1 MPTYEILTP
10 IYLKILGNK
19 SFEHFI
25 RLGINVL
32 EEEIIEEIKQYVIS
46 RQNRDGGFSDKAGNS
61 DMYYSLFGYWLCKE
75 LDLKTPLRNLREF
88 VLKNEVN
95 KAGGQVEWICMVILF
110 KVLIADRKGQKFSL
124 NQKMLSLKQKIFSDE
139 QQHAY
144 KYQKESKNQQKL
156 FKKKHN
162 EFRKKRKAYRKALR
176 KLVFENPQAS
186 ENYFP
191 FLGLMAFYY
200 LKDYSSVLKLIA
212 AQQPATVDIRKN
224 LPTPVLAANLILAS
238 LAVGKKIGRNRTQE
252 RITQIKQ
259 ALIGRY
265 HESGGFRAAL
275 SSPLPDLLSTSVA
288 LYALNFANV
297 NVSLYKPS
305 CFEFVNMLYKQGG
318 FVATVLDKEPD
329 IEYSFYGLLALG
341 ALTSAK

>member
-1 MPTYEILTP
+1 MLIYEILAP
-10 IYLKILGNK
+10 LYLKILGNN
-19 SFEHFI
+19 SFEHFT

-46 RQNRDGGFSDKAGNS
+46 RQNLDGGFSDKAGNS
-61 DMYYSLFGYWLCKE
+61 DMYYSLFGYWLCRG
-75 LDLKTPLRNLREF
+75 LDLKTPLKSLREF

-95 KAGGQVEWICMVILF
+95 KAGAEVDWICMVVLF
-110 KVLIADRKGQKFSL
+110 KVLIVDRKGQK
-124 NQKMLSLKQKIFSDE
+124 LSLKQKIFSDK
-139 QQHAY
+139 QHHTY
-144 KYQKESKNQQKL
+144 RYQKESRNQQNL

-162 EFRKKRKAYRKALR
+162 EFRNKHKAYRKALR

-212 AQQPATVDIRKN
+212 AEQPATFDTRKN

-238 LAVGKKIGRNRTQE
+238 LAVGKKIGQNRTQE
-252 RITQIKQ
+252 SITQIKQ

-265 HESGGFRAAL
+265 HESGGFRATL

-297 NVSLYKPS
+297 NVNLYKPS
-305 CFEFVNMLYKQGG
+305 CFEFVNMLYEQGG
-318 FVATVLDKEPD
+318 FVATALDKEPD
-329 IEYSFYGLLALG
+329 MEYTFYGLLALG
-341 ALTSAK
+341 ALASAK